1 LVKQSKEGRKK
12 MANIMNV
19 VFGIGIAVILF
30 IVVLLGI
37 NVFYPGPDWQN
48 YNCTEPKMVEIQ
60 VCNPDM
66 TVGDCYSVVAGKQLN
81 ETRTQEEAIAKECN
95 DRFQKDNEIYNRN
108 FFYITNIVG
117 VIVITM
123 GLLLFLYLA
132 SMINLG
138 VGTSFA
144 GLVLIFVGF
153 VTGWQSTNDKLKFV
167 IGLII
172 AAIIITYSVIIN
184 KVYSKS
190 SKKR

>member
-1 LVKQSKEGRKK
+1 

-37 NVFYPGPDWQN
+37 NVFYPGPDWQD
-48 YNCTEPKMVEIQ
+48 YNCTEPQMVKLQ
-60 VCNPDM
+60 VCDPSM
-66 TVGDCYSVVAGKQLN
+66 TVGDCYDVVAGKQLN
-81 ETRTQEEAIAKECN
+81 ESITSQQAKFDECN
-95 DRFQKDNEIYNRN
+95 KRFEDDSNNYNKN
-108 FFYITNIVG
+108 FFFITNIVG
-117 VIVITM
+117 TIIITA

-190 SKKR
+190 YKKK